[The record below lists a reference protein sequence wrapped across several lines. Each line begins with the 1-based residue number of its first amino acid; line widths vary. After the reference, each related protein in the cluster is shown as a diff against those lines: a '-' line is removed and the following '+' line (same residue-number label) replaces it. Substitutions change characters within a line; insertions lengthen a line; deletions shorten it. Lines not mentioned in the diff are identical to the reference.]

1 MYTNVAD
8 LLVNVMVTD
17 AGVGALHEVQRELA
31 ELQERNALQ
40 QCNHDALQH
49 SHEALQHSYQVQQQS
64 YAVLQEGSQV
74 LGKRIQSLEAL
85 NEELTRSL
93 SPSAQGAFVIA
104 VTCIFVFGAF
114 SVKLAPNIPSPT
126 L

>member
-1 MYTNVAD
+1 MCTNVAD

-17 AGVGALHEVQRELA
+17 AGIGALHEVQRELA

-49 SHEALQHSYQVQQQS
+49 SHEALQQS
-64 YAVLQEGSQV
+64 YAELQEGSHE
-74 LGKRIQSLEAL
+74 LGKRIRTLEAL
-85 NEELTRSL
+85 NEELTDGITRSL
-93 SPSAQGAFVIA
+93 SPPAQGAFVIA
-104 VTCIFVFGAF
+104 VTCVFVFGAF